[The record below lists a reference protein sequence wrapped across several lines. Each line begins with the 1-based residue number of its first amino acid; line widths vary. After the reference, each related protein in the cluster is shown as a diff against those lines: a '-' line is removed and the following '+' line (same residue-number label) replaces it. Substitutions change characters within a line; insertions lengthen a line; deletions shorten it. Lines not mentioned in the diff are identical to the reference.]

1 MSMFAEWPA
10 ALEAE
15 ALFWS
20 SLPKLAA
27 NHDQTNKLA
36 CIRQEA

>member
-1 MSMFAEWPA
+1 MSKVASGPG

-20 SLPKLAA
+20 LLPKLAA
-27 NHDQTNKLA
+27 NQDQTNKLA
-36 CIRQEA
+36 CIHS

>member
-1 MSMFAEWPA
+1 MSKVTSGPA

-27 NHDQTNKLA
+27 NQDRTNKLA
-36 CIRQEA
+36 CIHS